1 MILCLLES
9 YSALLLLMDLLI
21 GLLTLHFAGS
31 GLVLSCGSNSFG
43 QLGVPQISGPCL
55 IPQKIEV
62 KI

>member
-1 MILCLLES
+1 MLQCF
-9 YSALLLLMDLLI
+9 ALALGFTDQ
-21 GLLTLHFAGS
+21 GLTLAFAGS

-55 IPQKIEV
+55 IPQRIEV